1 MLPVFGTAKGT
12 RNTKESLGQALAS
25 GAHPRR
31 IYSFESI
38 CRNKNNPNPQMWFG
52 LFFFGFGGNYGYNS
66 RQQFGECTPHVNSVP
81 PGVLLYPSTN
91 FCTPSDKS
99 VPQEVPGI
107 PELSVR

>member
-1 MLPVFGTAKGT
+1 MQKNPTLTLSK
-12 RNTKESLGQALAS
+12 S
-25 GAHPRR
+25 GW
-31 IYSFESI
+31 E
-38 CRNKNNPNPQMWFG
+38 C
-52 LFFFGFGGNYGYNS
+52 GFGGNYGYNS

-81 PGVLLYPSTN
+81 PGVLLYPSTD

>member
-1 MLPVFGTAKGT
+1 MARGKQIKGL
-12 RNTKESLGQALAS
+12 KCDKSLCFRKKTEA
-25 GAHPRR
+25 
-31 IYSFESI
+31 
-38 CRNKNNPNPQMWFG
+38 
-52 LFFFGFGGNYGYNS
+52 FGFGGNYGYNS

>member
-1 MLPVFGTAKGT
+1 MLPPVFELVAATVHRTVAFLFS
-12 RNTKESLGQALAS
+12 NLPDEKEGDGFCHLL
-25 GAHPRR
+25 H
-31 IYSFESI
+31 
-38 CRNKNNPNPQMWFG
+38 
-52 LFFFGFGGNYGYNS
+52 FGFGGNYGYNS
-66 RQQFGECTPHVNSVP
+66 RQQFGECTPHVNSVPP

>member
-1 MLPVFGTAKGT
+1 VRCVTVRQIQVCLTELYHKRICYSILKKQKSL
-12 RNTKESLGQALAS
+12 RN
-25 GAHPRR
+25 HC
-31 IYSFESI
+31 IHDSI
-38 CRNKNNPNPQMWFG
+38 GRWFS
-52 LFFFGFGGNYGYNS
+52 GNYGYNS